1 MRVFITGGT
10 GYVGSAIVGALV
22 HAGHKVTGLAR
33 SPEKEAV
40 LRALGAT
47 PIRGDIKDPPTF
59 KAVAAEHDAAIH
71 AGFEY
76 SEKAVEADRIAIET
90 LLAAAKAGGGPR
102 GVVYTSGVWVLGNT
116 GDRPADEGASTAG
129 AAPIV
134 AWRPTHERLVLDA
147 GRGNLAAVVIRPGMV
162 YGGKGG
168 LVTQFFSSATKEG
181 AAAYVG
187 PGANRWSLVHRDD
200 LAQLYRLVAE
210 KRARGVFHGVDGA
223 PVTVADAARAASHA
237 AGKGG
242 ATRSIPVE
250 EARKQMGPMADALC
264 LDQVVATR
272 RSAELGWKPKHG
284 SFLDG
289 VRTAFDEWR
298 A

>member
-1 MRVFITGGT
+1 MTGGT
-10 GYVGSAIVGALV
+10 GYVGSGIVRALV
-22 HAGHKVTGLAR
+22 EAGHRVTGLVR
-33 SPEKEAV
+33 SAEKEAV
-40 LRALGAT
+40 LRGLGAT
-47 PIRGDIKDPPTF
+47 PVRGDLKDPPTYRGM
-59 KAVAAEHDAAIH
+59 AAEHDAAIH

-90 LLAAAKAGGGPR
+90 LLAATKAGGGLR

-134 AWRPTHERLVLDA
+134 AWRPAHERLVLDA
-147 GRGNLAAVVIRPGMV
+147 GRGTLATAVIRPGMV

-187 PGANRWSLVHRDD
+187 TGTNRWSLVHRDD
-200 LAQLYRLVAE
+200 LGQLYRLVVE
-210 KRARGVFHGVDGA
+210 KRARGVFHGVDGV
-223 PVTVADAARAASHA
+223 PVAVADAARAASHA

-242 ATRSIPVE
+242 ATRSIPLE
-250 EARKQMGPMADALC
+250 EARKQMGPVADALC
-264 LDQVVATR
+264 LDQVVVTR
-272 RSAELGWKPKHG
+272 RSAELGWKLKQD

-289 VRTAFDEWR
+289 VRPAFDEWR

>member
-10 GYVGSAIVGALV
+10 GYVGSAIVRALV
-22 HAGHKVTGLAR
+22 QAGHKVTGLVR
-33 SPEKEAV
+33 SVEKEVV
-40 LRALGAT
+40 LRGLGAI
-47 PIRGDIKDPPTF
+47 PVRGDLKEPSTYRGI
-59 KAVAAEHDAAIH
+59 AVEHDAAIH

-76 SEKAVEADRIAIET
+76 SEKAVEADKVAIET
-90 LLAAAKAGGGPR
+90 LLAAAKAGGGLR
-102 GVVYTSGVWVLGNT
+102 GVAYTSGVWVLGNT

-134 AWRPTHERLVLDA
+134 AWRPPHERLVLDA
-147 GRGNLAAVVIRPGMV
+147 GRGNLATAVIRPGMV

-187 PGANRWSLVHRDD
+187 PGTNRWSLVHRDD
-200 LAQLYRLVAE
+200 LAQLYRLAIE
-210 KRARGVFHGVDGA
+210 KRARGVLHGVDGA

-242 ATRSIPVE
+242 ATRSIPLE

-272 RSAELGWKPKHG
+272 RSAELEWKPKHG

-289 VRTAFDEWR
+289 ARAVFDEWR
-298 A
+298 G